1 MKVTVCCGE
10 QTRILYGSEHQTLL
24 ELLQING
31 ISGVYAPCGGN
42 GTCGKC
48 LVNVRESGPVLACR
62 TQVTDN
68 MYITVPKENR
78 SAIAEQGDC
87 CLYKADW
94 NFEYTAACDIGT
106 TTVVCHLMEG
116 GSGRRLATV
125 SAPNAQRTFGA
136 DVISRIQ
143 AAKEGYLNQLHFLIT
158 DQINHMLE
166 QLCEKAGVRTDI
178 ACLAVSGNTVMS
190 HLFVGISP
198 ETIGVSPFL
207 PRSLFGAVYEAS
219 ALGIAHCREVYIA
232 PSVSG
237 YVGGDITADMLAAA
251 MKSSAEPVRFEDTG
265 GKDGETLLLDIGTN
279 GEIVLGKPGDYLC
292 CAAAAGPAFEG
303 AEIEMGM
310 SAAQGAISKVWC
322 EHGDIFVSV
331 IGGGKAAGLC
341 GSGLIDAL
349 AVFLETG
356 LMDETGL
363 LTDADEVEES
373 FRKYIGKD
381 EKGSCVYLTA
391 NVRVTQ
397 GDIRKLQLAKASVA
411 AGIDILLAERHISH
425 KDVSRVILA
434 GGFGSYLN
442 KKSAAAIGMI
452 PAELLGVTYS
462 VGNAAGE
469 GAVSAAVSMAAREEL
484 KRLQNE
490 MQYVELSTH
499 PGFSDAYI
507 DEIYFEIIA

>member
-125 SAPNAQRTFGA
+125 SAPNSQRTFGA

-166 QLCEKAGVRTDI
+166 QLCEKAGLRTDI

-207 PRSLFGAVYEAS
+207 PQSLFGAVYEAS

-232 PSVSG
+232 PSV
-237 YVGGDITADMLAAA
+237 
-251 MKSSAEPVRFEDTG
+251 
-265 GKDGETLLLDIGTN
+265 
-279 GEIVLGKPGDYLC
+279 
-292 CAAAAGPAFEG
+292 
-303 AEIEMGM
+303 
-310 SAAQGAISKVWC
+310 
-322 EHGDIFVSV
+322 
-331 IGGGKAAGLC
+331 
-341 GSGLIDAL
+341 
-349 AVFLETG
+349 
-356 LMDETGL
+356 
-363 LTDADEVEES
+363 
-373 FRKYIGKD
+373 
-381 EKGSCVYLTA
+381 
-391 NVRVTQ
+391 
-397 GDIRKLQLAKASVA
+397 
-411 AGIDILLAERHISH
+411 
-425 KDVSRVILA
+425 
-434 GGFGSYLN
+434 
-442 KKSAAAIGMI
+442 
-452 PAELLGVTYS
+452 
-462 VGNAAGE
+462 
-469 GAVSAAVSMAAREEL
+469 
-484 KRLQNE
+484 
-490 MQYVELSTH
+490 
-499 PGFSDAYI
+499 
-507 DEIYFEIIA
+507 